1 MKVQEDFL
9 TKHGIRPKNN
19 FVAYHYAYGL
29 YVMYMIESMQ
39 LAENIQDGLYF
50 DEKLAIVLLDNLSQA
65 QKTMQYY
72 RGKMEVSHTQFDIAE
87 TITLKSCRLEAGKL
101 IGNEEEAIRIARM
114 WIDNYLEKDGTLFS
128 FEVGVYIL
136 FLLQQEMDYR
146 FLNN

>member
-1 MKVQEDFL
+1 
-9 TKHGIRPKNN
+9 
-19 FVAYHYAYGL
+19 
-29 YVMYMIESMQ
+29 
-39 LAENIQDGLYF
+39 
-50 DEKLAIVLLDNLSQA
+50 
-65 QKTMQYY
+65 
-72 RGKMEVSHTQFDIAE
+72 MEVSHTQFDIAE

-114 WIDNYLEKDGTLFS
+114 WIDNYLERGGTLFS

>member
-1 MKVQEDFL
+1 MQEDFL
-9 TKHGIRPKNN
+9 TKHGIRARNN

-29 YVMYMIESMQ
+29 YVLYMIESMQ

>member
-9 TKHGIRPKNN
+9 TKHGIRPQNN

-114 WIDNYLEKDGTLFS
+114 WIDNYLEKGGTLFS